1 MQNAY
6 CHNEVAQQQGAALCK
21 LQMCMC
27 MSQPKKHF
35 SRFLFSF
42 KSHTRVLVGEM
53 QRWLKDKCT
62 PMNRKPQ
69 QSASVPKTE
78 LQIKQPKLSGGKNI
92 NNPDVHDIVV
102 TRNGDKSSETVS
114 MRTCRIALLTP
125 IAEVFIMASRS
136 TRGATTRNLI
146 ANLALRS

>member
-1 MQNAY
+1 MAKGQVYTDEQKAAAKRKRAENG
-6 CHNEVAQQQGAALCK
+6 VANKAAQAK
-21 LQMCMC
+21 W
-27 MSQPKKHF
+27 
-35 SRFLFSF
+35 R
-42 KSHTRVLVGEM
+42 
-53 QRWLKDKCT
+53 
-62 PMNRKPQ
+62 
-69 QSASVPKTE
+69 
-78 LQIKQPKLSGGKNI
+78 KNI
-92 NNPDVHDIVV
+92 NNPDVV